1 MQGWKARDL
10 GQLLPVSDARRQER
24 GEGGTYPGLPR
35 SQEREMQ
42 KERNPQI
49 LNSCQDVSPT
59 ARQASH
65 CLKAEVGCGVE
76 RSGDTGLS
84 DQEVSGQ
91 TTRR

>member
-1 MQGWKARDL
+1 MLEGKGL

-24 GEGGTYPGLPR
+24 GEGGTYPGLSR

-65 CLKAEVGCGVE
+65 CLKAEVGCGVDQ
-76 RSGDTGLS
+76 SGDMGVS
-84 DQEVSGQ
+84 DQEVSGRV
-91 TTRR
+91 TRR